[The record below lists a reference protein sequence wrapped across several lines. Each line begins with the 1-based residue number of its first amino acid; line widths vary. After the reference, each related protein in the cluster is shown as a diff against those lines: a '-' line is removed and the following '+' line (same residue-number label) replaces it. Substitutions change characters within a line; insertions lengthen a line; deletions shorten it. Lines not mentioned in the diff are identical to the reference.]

1 MDSVICVIND
11 GGNIGDIART
21 RHTVNIYKNNMYVF
35 GGKDE
40 RKTSTK
46 TLLRMNLS
54 IDLKF
59 FAH

>member
-1 MDSVICVIND
+1 MDSVICVIDN
-11 GGNIGDIART
+11 GANFGDIART
-21 RHTVNIYKNNMYVF
+21 RHTVNVHKNNMYVF

-40 RKTSTK
+40 RKASTK

-59 FAH
+59 LAH